1 MPPEAIRQD
10 RYDHVKYLIV
20 SINWI
25 ISALD
30 RYSEEDILEILS
42 KIETEIKKLP
52 IDEFVKPRLCDIL
65 WSPQLSLEISLRTG
79 VQLLSDP
86 RYIN

>member
-25 ISALD
+25 IRVLD

-42 KIETEIKKLP
+42 KIETEIEQLP

-65 WSPQLSLEISLRTG
+65 WSPQFSLEISLRT
-79 VQLLSDP
+79 VAQLLSDP
-86 RYIN
+86 RYTN